1 MEYKECKGILNEWI
15 DKIIEKSKSHI
26 EKGWLTIP
34 SVSVELQKGACLI
47 ITAFPTKNQLNVTF
61 WWQKCPYERFYLLR
75 QLEPLALD
83 GAIPQEWDISLL
95 EILQDPD
102 EVAAEI
108 KKHYEKEMEKIIK
121 EVSNMIKANGHD
133 LKDITNDIDNA
144 FDGYV
149 KVRDRITEE
158 FKKLVKGIIDLLP
171 EKLKQTEEF
180 IISIPLQ
187 NAVSITSLR
196 IMWPELNDGDMMWF
210 TLQKHNKVY
219 EIYVNITGMA
229 VMRAEYDTLK
239 AEFWRLEGAFP
250 DKLLQFLTLLNIH
263 KDKLMI
269 EIKKEAEK
277 QIQSKEV

>member
-47 ITAFPTKNQLNVTF
+47 ITAFPTKNQLNVTL

-102 EVAAEI
+102 EVAVEI

>member
-1 MEYKECKGILNEWI
+1 
-15 DKIIEKSKSHI
+15 
-26 EKGWLTIP
+26 
-34 SVSVELQKGACLI
+34 
-47 ITAFPTKNQLNVTF
+47 
-61 WWQKCPYERFYLLR
+61 
-75 QLEPLALD
+75 
-83 GAIPQEWDISLL
+83 
-95 EILQDPD
+95 
-102 EVAAEI
+102 
-108 KKHYEKEMEKIIK
+108 MEKIIK

-219 EIYVNITGMA
+219 EIHVNITGMA